1 MEFDKPE
8 VLMQNE
14 TSVFY
19 GMIQEAGLLN
29 TSTANKMQWKIIGIL
44 SSVSSRF
51 FGHDHLESF
60 YFFAFLQFCHTPW
73 NSNYFYSTPWN
84 NWYPRQEG
92 YGYFLWENPITKKL
106 YKEWS
111 SQHTATFMSRAV
123 LETTMSLLRYIR
135 VEFTHISVDGNR
147 GYTPT
152 PLIINGQLCADT
164 GAL

>member
-1 MEFDKPE
+1 
-8 VLMQNE
+8 MQNE

-51 FGHDHLESF
+51 FDHDHLESF
-60 YFFAFLQFCHTPW
+60 YFFALTTLEIHV
-73 NSNYFYSTPWN
+73 YSTNFAIP
-84 NWYPRQEG
+84 PEIPTTFTLPPGIIDILDKRATD
-92 YGYFLWENPITKKL
+92 FLWENPITKKL

-135 VEFTHISVDGNR
+135 VEFTLISVDGNR
-147 GYTPT
+147 GYIPT